1 MDVTTS
7 PFYVTKA
14 KSTRSTYPKHCLS
27 TYHHKTALVEALKA
41 NNVEAACVL
50 VAAQADIHYV
60 DSYGR
65 TVLMYAICD
74 GEKEV
79 EFIKTLLSENASTN
93 SVDKE
98 GLTAVMFAASWGN
111 AEIVTALVSADADA
125 NVMDNKGRTALSF
138 AMKGGKTEVVRI
150 LVPVD
155 AKLDIMVDHNCSVF
169 SFGLEEVDVEIAERL
184 KTDSHCTEKSDCIVL
199 PDITGGGALYVMQA
213 LVIAGAEICTVDGDR
228 KVLRLSVSTRE
239 NENANS
245 DSEDNYSFYSY

>member
-1 MDVTTS
+1 M
-7 PFYVTKA
+7 
-14 KSTRSTYPKHCLS
+14 S
-27 TYHHKTALVEALKA
+27 TYHHQTALIRA
-41 NNVEAACVL
+41 VEAANVE
-50 VAAQADIHYV
+50 VACALIIAKADICDV
-60 DSYGR
+60 DEDRR
-65 TVLMYAICD
+65 TPLMLASRYRSGSDA
-74 GEKEV
+74 EQQV
-79 EFIKTLLSENASTN
+79 ELVQTLLNANFSTN

-98 GLTAVMFAASWGN
+98 GQTAMMIAASEGN

>member
-111 AEIVTALVSADADA
+111 AEIVTALVSADADT
-125 NVMDNKGRTALSF
+125 NVLDNKGRTALSF
-138 AMKGGKTEVVRI
+138 AMEGGKTEIVRI
-150 LVPVD
+150 LLPV
-155 AKLDIMVDHNCSVF
+155 AEKLDIRDEEKRTVF
-169 SFGLEEVDVEIAERL
+169 SFDLEDVDVEITESM
-184 KTDSHCTEKSDCIVL
+184 KTNWYYTEKSDCVVL
-199 PDITGGGALYVMQA
+199 PETTGKGKICVIQA
-213 LVIAGAEICTVDGDR
+213 LVLAGADICTVDGDR
-228 KVLRLSVSTRE
+228 KVLMLSIFKRE
-239 NENANS
+239 TKMRIE
-245 DSEDNYSFYSY
+245 F